1 MNFWKKLYY
10 IFAPISSKSIF
21 IVFCFY
27 ILVETVRVFVKQN
40 FLLTILAFHFK
51 ILIKNL
57 SIFSDGY
64 IHGLNHFFFKS
75 SFFCCNVL
83 LNIWIINKNQFSV
96 FDDMSFN
103 LKKVYFDKMRWCSRS
118 FLDIRIESTIWASL
132 VEQSYCNTLAYS
144 SIFNILTYS
153 IELFVLRIP
162 ICIKFA
168 ILLFKKLLYLL
179 YHITLQYT

>member
-57 SIFSDGY
+57 SIFSNGY
-64 IHGLNHFFFKS
+64 IHGLNHFFLNHH
-75 SFFCCNVL
+75 SFVVTYY
-83 LNIWIINKNQFSV
+83 WIINKNQFSV

-162 ICIKFA
+162 ICINFA